1 MKHTFT
7 YNHQSQ
13 FIEMFGKDKCP
24 YIHLKD
30 VCIRH
35 GEYGSNTASIP
46 FEEGLPRYIRITDL
60 NYDGGLNENMVAPR
74 DLDSKYLLA
83 KGDFL
88 FARTGA
94 TVGKTYCHKN
104 GHALYAGYLIRY
116 VTDKKILDP
125 EFLASF
131 TRTPIFWRWVQGQM
145 KVGAQPNISSRQ
157 YDNLPVPVPSKNEQN
172 SFLAIVRQADK
183 SKFDGFKS
191 QFIEM
196 FGNPINNTKNWKISS
211 LKDACVL
218 VSDGPFGSN
227 LKSCHYVQEGVRV
240 IRLQNICQGQFNDT
254 DRAYISNEHYKTLKR
269 YTCNPGEIVIATLGE
284 PNLRACIIPDYIKLS
299 INKADCIHVIPK
311 SDLLNPVFV
320 CSYFNSTQVLHLAT
334 SDIHGTTR
342 ARIAGGQ
349 VANFPV
355 FLPPIKLQEEFAAIV
370 RQADKSK
377 YYVQNKQNYICHI
390 LTNQIQLRRCS

>member
-1 MKHTFT
+1 MKQLQT
-7 YNHQSQ
+7 YNRYSQ
-13 FIEMFGKDKCP
+13 FIEMFGDFNNP
-24 YIHLKD
+24 AWRELRFVEFATVD
-30 VCIRH
+30 VQM
-35 GEYGSNTASIP
+35 T
-46 FEEGLPRYIRITDL
+46 TDF
-60 NYDGGLNENMVAPR
+60 
-74 DLDSKYLLA
+74 SKYA
-83 KGDFL
+83 DYPHIGIDVIEQNTGNIVGY
-88 FARTGA
+88 RTVSEDGVKSGKYIFTPNHIIYSKIRPNLNKVA
-94 TVGKTYCHKN
+94 TPSFFGLCSADAYP
-104 GHALYAGYLIRY
+104 
-116 VTDKKILDP
+116 ILP
-125 EFLASF
+125 KEEVVRKEFLAMVLRSHVFLNYIIPFSQRTGMPKVNRVQVEGF
-131 TRTPIFWRWVQGQM
+131 TLRMP
-145 KVGAQPNISSRQ
+145 PLS
-157 YDNLPVPVPSKNEQN
+157 EQDK
-172 SFLAIVRQADK
+172 FLAISRQADK
-183 SKFDGFKS
+183 SKFGGFKS

-254 DRAYISNEHYKTLKR
+254 DRAYISNEHYKTLKK

-311 SDLLNPVFV
+311 SDRLNPVFV

-377 YYVQNKQNYICHI
+377 LIA
-390 LTNQIQLRRCS
+390 

>member
-74 DLDSKYLLA
+74 DLDSKYRLA

-191 QFIEM
+191 QFIE
-196 FGNPINNTKNWKISS
+196 W
-211 LKDACVL
+211 
-218 VSDGPFGSN
+218 FGSPELNDHGLPIRKLGN
-227 LKSCHYVQEGVRV
+227 LGTLDRGVSKVRPRNRADLYEG
-240 IRLQNICQGQFNDT
+240 
-254 DRAYISNEHYKTLKR
+254 
-269 YTCNPGEIVIATLGE
+269 
-284 PNLRACIIPDYIKLS
+284 DYPFIQTGD
-299 INKADCIHVIPK
+299 ITKADRYIFSHSQTYSETGLKQSKLWPSGTLCITIAANIAETAILTYDCCFPDSVVGFIPSEKINLTYIQYWFK
-311 SDLLNPVFV
+311 SLQQILERQAPQTAQKNINLQILSQLDVM
-320 CSYFNSTQVLHLAT
+320 
-334 SDIHGTTR
+334 
-342 ARIAGGQ
+342 
-349 VANFPV
+349 
-355 FLPPIKLQEEFAAIV
+355 LPPKFEQERFSILV
-370 RQADKSK
+370 KQADKSK